1 MIPAMI
7 KIRKH
12 RYPLH
17 RSSRLATDKQKARV
31 LMSLAMGL
39 SITGACDHA
48 GLSRRTHQRWCHEDD
63 AYRAA
68 VDEAME
74 AGIDALEDVA
84 VKRARAKS
92 DNLLMFL
99 LRARRPAKFR
109 ERVELEQNG
118 PLQVM
123 VRHFTTPAPP
133 MIDAR
138 ASAPIP
144 APSGTQVGRGGKNG
158 PQR

>member
-1 MIPAMI
+1 ML

-17 RSSRLATDKQKARV
+17 RSSRKATDKQKARV
-31 LMSLAMGL
+31 LVSLAMGL
-39 SITGACDHA
+39 SITGACEHA
-48 GLSRRTHQRWCHEDD
+48 GLSRRTHQRWCTEDD

-74 AGIDALEDVA
+74 AGIDTLEDVA

-109 ERVELEQNG
+109 ERVELEQSG

-123 VRHFTTPAPP
+123 VRHFTTPAPA

-138 ASAPIP
+138 VAAPTP
-144 APSGTQVGRGGKNG
+144 ALSGHPPTRGGKKPG
-158 PQR
+158 QR